1 MSYYVAVP
9 TKSTVGRLSE
19 FAADQWGLVTRRQVE
34 AAGVSPATMT
44 RLIAEGAVLERIAR
58 GVYHLVGSPMPDQVE
73 LRAAWLQLAPEV
85 PAWRRAPEQGVISH
99 RSAAALYGLGHL
111 PADVHEFIVP
121 SRQRSRRPD
130 VRLHIAQL
138 APVEWINIGGLLVTR
153 PARIAADLLAQREE
167 PAAVA
172 QVIADAIRPVY
183 DYPGRFAEELA
194 PYAAR
199 LGFRRGNGLA
209 LLRWLLDLT
218 GDPEAS
224 IWLEEAHQS
233 LYQRQ
238 QPAEISAPAPST
250 RTGMPR

>member
-1 MSYYVAVP
+1 MWLMP
-9 TKSTVGRLSE
+9 TKPTVSRLSE
-19 FAADQWGLVTRRQVE
+19 FAADQWGLVTRRQAE
-34 AAGVSPATMT
+34 AAGVSRATMT
-44 RLIAEGAVLERIAR
+44 RLIAEGAVLDRIAR
-58 GVYHLVGSPMPDQVE
+58 GVYHLVGSPLPDHVE

-85 PAWRRAPEQGVISH
+85 PAWRRSPEQGVISH

-130 VRLHIAQL
+130 VHLHIAQL
-138 APVEWINIGGLLVTR
+138 EPSEWLNVGGLLVTR
-153 PARIAADLLAQREE
+153 PARIAADLLSQREE

-183 DYPGRFAEELA
+183 DYPGHFVEALA
-194 PYAAR
+194 PYAVR
-199 LGFRRGNGLA
+199 FGFRRGDGLA

-224 IWLEEAHQS
+224 TWLDEAHQS
-233 LYQRQ
+233 LYQREQ
-238 QPAEISAPAPST
+238 TAEMRAPAPST
-250 RTGMPR
+250 RPGSPR